1 MGGCLPIFHSAL
13 HECTS
18 LSKKRVVNKLKGLD
32 LLLSILIS
40 HRYKYL
46 CKYSKSLKSSHYD
59 ANFEA
64 TKLQS
69 WNHGHNCHNTIITNI
84 SAIIPAQSLLQK
96 HSSKKAATDV
106 ISVYKQMT
114 TALGEYLATSCDGCL

>member
-1 MGGCLPIFHSAL
+1 ML
-13 HECTS
+13 
-18 LSKKRVVNKLKGLD
+18 
-32 LLLSILIS
+32 ILIS
-40 HRYKYL
+40 HR
-46 CKYSKSLKSSHYD
+46 CKHDANIYVNNSKSLKSSHYD

-84 SAIIPAQSLLQK
+84 SAIMDPAQSLLQK
-96 HSSKKAATDV
+96 HSSKKATDV

-114 TALGEYLATSCDGCL
+114 TALGEYLATGVVVMVVYETAACHN